1 MLPSATVKES
11 LTVQKEG
18 SRTISRI
25 VKHYNLD
32 VIISVGYRVKS
43 NIGTQFRQWA
53 LQVIKDHIIR
63 GYSLSKELT
72 DIQKHI
78 NNALKE
84 ELAGEVVVAKFATPT
99 RHGAIDGKIQIQH
112 PEYYNLEVI
121 TSVGYRVKSKNGIKF
136 RR

>member
-1 MLPSATVKES
+1 MISNRKKDILNEAGIEVGDNES
-11 LTVQKEG
+11 IEKT
-18 SRTISRI
+18 
-25 VKHYNLD
+25 
-32 VIISVGYRVKS
+32 
-43 NIGTQFRQWA
+43 
-53 LQVIKDHIIR
+53 
-63 GYSLSKELT
+63 LSKELT

-121 TSVGYRVKSKNGIKF
+121 TSVGYRVKSKNGIKY